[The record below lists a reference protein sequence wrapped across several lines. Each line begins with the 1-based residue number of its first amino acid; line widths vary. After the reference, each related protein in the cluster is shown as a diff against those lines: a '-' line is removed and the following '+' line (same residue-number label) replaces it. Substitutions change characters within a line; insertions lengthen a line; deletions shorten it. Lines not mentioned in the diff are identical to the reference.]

1 MEKATI
7 GHNPSWNSRDDSV
20 GSGASGASS
29 EGDNTNTTSTDR
41 LGESSVYANE
51 SSQIHRT
58 KVCFGLLATLA
69 GAAVCFIIYFF
80 IVKLDYDRFN
90 LEVSFPDLVV
100 ATTNS
105 LFLYLVCCTHG
116 RHC

>member
-1 MEKATI
+1 MEKESAR
-7 GHNPSWNSRDDSV
+7 HNSPWNLRDDSV

-41 LGESSVYANE
+41 LGESSVYAKE

-58 KVCFGLLATLA
+58 KVCFGLLATAA

-80 IVKLDYDRFN
+80 IIKGDYDRFN
-90 LEVSFPDLVV
+90 LEVRFNNCRFFV
-100 ATTNS
+100 T
-105 LFLYLVCCTHG
+105 
-116 RHC
+116 